1 MGPWLKLKPTP
12 WLRGPGLTRFGS
24 APVQVHAQSAN
35 ERRAEIAEAVA
46 EAVAETVAETVVGA
60 VAKAVADTEAR
71 LNAALE
77 AKLIRQ
83 VGARLGLNSA

>member
-1 MGPWLKLKPTP
+1 MQT
-12 WLRGPGLTRFGS
+12 
-24 APVQVHAQSAN
+24 QSFN
-35 ERRAEIAEAVA
+35 N
-46 EAVAETVAETVVGA
+46 TTGA
-60 VAKAVADTEAR
+60 VAKAVAEAEAR

>member
-1 MGPWLKLKPTP
+1 MQ
-12 WLRGPGLTRFGS
+12 TRSF
-24 APVQVHAQSAN
+24 N
-35 ERRAEIAEAVA
+35 N
-46 EAVAETVAETVVGA
+46 TTGA
-60 VAKAVADTEAR
+60 VAKAVAEAEARLQKRHEDAEAR